1 MMATLQKELHSAMER
16 RTLRSVVIGQSVTA
30 CPSGGSAWRNL
41 QNLRALAGLG
51 PVAAF
56 SLTTSGREGKQVSPE
71 EAAEWTHLRLNE
83 DRRGSTARWRWVF
96 KPGGHPVMNR
106 WFGAEAFLRFS
117 KQVEQWRPHLVVCEG
132 LWVFHWVES
141 LARGSWLVVLDEH
154 NIEVRIRRLIEQGR
168 PPTPSLQ
175 GLRVALRQRLLE
187 RRVRVAEERAI
198 RSADQVWVCSAK
210 DAEGLREEF
219 GTIDDIHVVPNT
231 IDLDYYSPVRNGE
244 VEPALGDPR
253 PEGSL
258 TLIFVGSGAYEPN
271 RRAALWLI
279 QELFPEI
286 LRRFEDARLLIV
298 GRDPRGTL
306 LQAATGS
313 KGVIVT
319 GQVDDVRPYLASAN
333 LAVVPLREGS
343 GTRLKLCEAFASGI
357 PVVCTSQAAEGL
369 DVVDGEHVKLAGL
382 GTPLVSAICDLW
394 SDRHGAER
402 MAERALDLARSRFS
416 LDSSRAAIRSALE
429 ILVERSRKT

>member
-1 MMATLQKELHSAMER
+1 MVATLQEELHSAMER
-16 RTLRSVVIGQSVTA
+16 RSLRSVVIGRSVTA

-41 QNLRALAGLG
+41 QNLRALATLG

-56 SLTTSGREGKQVSPE
+56 SLTSSASEGKQVSPE
-71 EAAEWTHLRLNE
+71 EAAEWTHLRLDE
-83 DRRGSTARWRWVF
+83 ERRGSTARWRWLF

-117 KQVEQWRPHLVVCEG
+117 KQVEQWRPQLVVCEE
-132 LWVFHWVES
+132 LWVFHWVEA
-141 LARGSWLVVLDEH
+141 LARGSWLVILDEH
-154 NIEVRIRRLIEQGR
+154 NIEARIRRLIEQGR
-168 PPTPSLQ
+168 PFTPSLQ

-244 VEPALGDPR
+244 VEPALGEPGPND
-253 PEGSL
+253 GL
-258 TLIFVGSGAYEPN
+258 TLIFVGAGSYEPN

-279 QELFPEI
+279 RELFPEI
-286 LRRFEDARLLIV
+286 RRRVERARLLIV
-298 GRDPRGTL
+298 GSDPRGTL
-306 LQAATGS
+306 LQAAMGS
-313 KGVIVT
+313 EGVIVT
-319 GQVDDVRPYLASAN
+319 GRVDDVRPYLASAN

-343 GTRLKLCEAFASGI
+343 GTRLKLCEAFACGI
-357 PVVCTSQAAEGL
+357 PVVCTPQAAEGL
-369 DVVDGEHVKLAGL
+369 NVVDGEHLRLAEL
-382 GTPLVSAICDLW
+382 GGAIVEAVCDLW
-394 SDRHGAER
+394 SDRPRAER
-402 MAERALDLARSRFS
+402 MAEQALDLVRTRFS
-416 LDSSRAAIRSALE
+416 LPASRAAVRAALE
-429 ILVERSRKT
+429 SLVERHGTG